1 MALFPILCVMQILS
15 VNNANIRIKENTR
28 LFDDGSFASVEVT
41 VEGNVIL
48 EYCLIG
54 REDSIY
60 ERKILLWEKARFQGT
75 AIIASKKSQL
85 EIFTEVIGDD
95 VKSNLSL
102 LVLATDMADISVH
115 GIARV
120 LAPYRHISTRV
131 DQTNILLGKGTK
143 VRWIPKLEI
152 ATDDVEGGHSCK
164 VHRLRWEALFYLESR
179 GLSPEHSEALL
190 LNSEILRHLSTVDE
204 SIRHKVCLALHGQI
218 QKINSPIW

>member
-1 MALFPILCVMQILS
+1 MQILS
-15 VNNANIRIKENTR
+15 VNNANIRISENSR
-28 LFDDGSFASVEVT
+28 LFDDGSFESVEVV
-41 VEGNVIL
+41 VEDGRVL
-48 EYCLIG
+48 EYCLIA

-60 ERKILLWEKARFQGT
+60 ERKIFLSEKSRFHGT

-85 EIFTEVIGDD
+85 EIVTEVVADD

-102 LVLATDMADISVH
+102 LVLATDMADISVQW
-115 GIARV
+115 IARV

-131 DQTNILLGKGTK
+131 DQTNILLGTSTK

-164 VHRLRWEALFYLESR
+164 VHRLGWEALFYLESR

-204 SIRHKVCLALHGQI
+204 SIRHEVCLALHQQI
-218 QKINSPIW
+218 KKVNSTIW

>member
-1 MALFPILCVMQILS
+1 MQILS
-15 VNNANIRIKENTR
+15 VNNANIRISENTR
-28 LFDDGSFASVEVT
+28 LFDDGSFTSVEVV
-41 VEGNVIL
+41 VEDGVVL
-48 EYCLIG
+48 EYCLVA

-60 ERKILLWEKARFQGT
+60 DRKVLLSEKSRFHGT

-85 EIFTEVIGDD
+85 EIVTEVIADD

-102 LVLATDMADISVH
+102 LVLATDMAEISVQW
-115 GIARV
+115 IARV

-131 DQTNILLGKGTK
+131 DQTNILLGKGVK
-143 VRWIPKLEI
+143 VQWIPKLEI

-164 VHRLRWEALFYLESR
+164 IHRLGWDVLFYLESR

-204 SIRHKVCLALHGQI
+204 SMRHDVCLALHRQI
-218 QKINSPIW
+218 QKTNSLIW